1 MCAMPSYYCCFI
13 DPAESREERALDEQ
27 CPDCGRPY
35 GFPLDQAPAQ
45 ISDFRVTDALGRGFY
60 AATYVAE
67 RGALGRK
74 YVLKVVPTAVYEFFG
89 KNFREECRL
98 HLEVAEHSTHLV
110 DIVDMLGPIDV
121 TFGDV
126 TIECHVAVLE
136 YVEGPKLLDFARDP
150 AQPATAIAQVAIDL
164 LQLLREL
171 EAKERYHN
179 DLHDENII
187 VQRLGPGS
195 LRADAVDEGVRAVAI
210 DLGSLADASKSAD
223 RLGDLQSVARHLF
236 SLARRLLED
245 PDQASETDY
254 RLAAQL
260 EEIGRMLTPDALK
273 QRTPDFDHFI
283 DLVRDAV
290 RFVASPWMEPG
301 PLKRFNEAYNAQ
313 TLHPWF
319 VPQLLVDPEGE
330 WLPAVSTPE
339 PRIITGMRGC
349 GKTMLLRALQFHARA
364 HAAQQNGASGDDVI
378 DQLRRDRYVGLYVSC
393 NRLLDGLGDPSGQLH
408 EPYARLFLA
417 YAREA
422 LRAVRHLR
430 ELDRSQVVLDFHEQ
444 LAAVVGRYL
453 EGGEELAE
461 VASEMALER
470 SLQRMSASLERGES
484 TFTLSANH
492 TIVFSQLAEA
502 VRSCSP
508 IWQNATVLYL
518 LDDVSTRHLERES
531 VSTLLAT
538 LLFPSDSCAF
548 KLTTELQTVEDI
560 LRSPGGIERARPG
573 RDYEMFDLGAAVNA
587 RLRPLAKGRQFISD
601 ILEARRKHF
610 PPHPA
615 TPPVKVL
622 GKTPLHRIATE
633 IVSSDRTARER
644 KAIYQGVNALTAL
657 CVGDIGDVIYLYEM
671 MLRASAGRDRE
682 PIDARIQHRCFREYC
697 ARRLY
702 HLNRRDRRM
711 RDFAMSF
718 AEASH
723 DLLLQSHRDLEA
735 GEESRLRTYSKLYVS
750 ITTGDTARQFE
761 QIRDLIDA
769 GVFVFDG
776 PSDAPRSKTRDADP
790 IQQFVL
796 VYRKLYGLSHY
807 IGLSN
812 RDRFELGGEQLQEW
826 LDHPERGREILVRH
840 LGGEDPVPLEDDADG
855 EEGEGTEPGP
865 EESETADAEADDLEP
880 DAPRLFEE
888 LQLEEEPEDAE
899 RPQLADSFV
908 AEHIALAGQVDLG
921 QIPVDEVAG
930 IVLGLGFEERTLESA
945 RTLLDRLRPE
955 RALLVRYKEPGH
967 GRDIEALVRE
977 RVANVSVVDYTDFL
991 EDGGAFIDG
1000 PLMVDVTGLA
1010 KPALF
1015 GTVRRALRRDG
1026 RLWVA
1031 HTLAEIHYPLSQE
1044 IDAVFEAERDHDAYA
1059 QLQAQ
1064 DRVWSGEDGPYT
1076 FEKLLAT
1083 DADDSRRRLL
1093 CASASPKHQRLL
1105 SLVDEREF
1113 DRIELIAPDADTPR
1127 SRLARLAAD
1136 IAIRGAESA
1145 EVVRIGSND
1154 LTGAL
1159 EHLARLYQR
1168 WYVRGGFDFELAL
1181 TGSKMH
1187 AVAFAAASASLKV
1200 SQCWYVRP
1208 HGFDP
1213 NRFTHGVG
1221 EQRYFHMALPHGP
1234 LESET
1239 TSSTA
1244 DEGAT
1249 SSSPSPT

>member
-1 MCAMPSYYCCFI
+1 VPNYFCCFV
-13 DPAESREERALDEQ
+13 DPGPSREERSLDEA
-27 CPDCGRPY
+27 CPRCGRPY
-35 GFPLDQAPAQ
+35 GFPLVHAPEEIADYR
-45 ISDFRVTDALGRGFY
+45 IRSALGRGFY
-60 AATYVAE
+60 AATYLAE
-67 RGALGRK
+67 HGALGRR
-74 YVLKVVPTAVYEFFG
+74 YVLKVVPTAIYAHFG
-89 KNFREECRL
+89 KDFVAECVL
-98 HLEVAEHSTHLV
+98 HRDVAEHCEHLV
-110 DIVDMLGPIDV
+110 DIIDMLGPMPV
-121 TFGDV
+121 EFGDT
-126 TIECHVAVLE
+126 TIDCHVAVLE
-136 YVEGPKLLDFARDP
+136 YVEGMKLLDFATDP
-150 AQPATAIAQVAIDL
+150 QQPATAIAQVSVDL
-164 LQLLREL
+164 LELLREL

-179 DLHDENII
+179 DLHSENII
-187 VQRLGPGS
+187 VQRLGSGS
-195 LRADAVDEGVRAVAI
+195 RRANAVDEDVRAVAI

-236 SLARRLLED
+236 SFGRRLLED
-245 PDQASETDY
+245 PDRASETDY

-260 EEIGRMLTPDALK
+260 EEIGRMLSPDALK

-290 RFVASPWMEPG
+290 RFVASPWMAPG

-339 PRIITGMRGC
+339 PQIITGMRGC

-364 HAAQQNGASGDDVI
+364 HAAQQNGSTGDDVI
-378 DQLRRDRYVGLYVSC
+378 QRLREDRYVGLYVSC
-393 NRLLDGLGDPSGQLH
+393 NRLLDGLGDPSGELH

-430 ELDRSQVVLDFHEQ
+430 ELDRNQVVLDFHAQ
-444 LAAVVGRYL
+444 LAAVVARYL
-453 EGGEELAE
+453 EGAEGLAE
-461 VASEMALER
+461 SPSEMAVER

-484 TFTLSANH
+484 RFTLSANH
-492 TIVFSQLAEA
+492 TIVFGQLAEA

-508 IWQNATVLYL
+508 IWQNAVVLYL
-518 LDDVSTRHLERES
+518 LDDVSTRHLERDS
-531 VSTLLAT
+531 VSALLAT
-538 LLFPSDSCAF
+538 LLFPSESCAF

-573 RDYEMFDLGAAVNA
+573 RDYEMFDLGAAVNE
-587 RLRPLAKGRQFISD
+587 RLRPLSRGMEFISA
-601 ILEARRKHF
+601 ILDARRKHF
-610 PPHPA
+610 PPHPEI
-615 TPPVKVL
+615 PPDKVL
-622 GKTPLHRIATE
+622 GKAALHRIANE

-644 KAIYQGVNALTAL
+644 KAIYHGVNALTAL

-671 MLRASAGRDRE
+671 ILRASAGRDRN
-682 PIDARIQHRCFREYC
+682 PVDPRVQHRCFREYC

-702 HLNRRDRRM
+702 HLNRRDKRM
-711 RDFAMSF
+711 RDFALSF

-723 DLLLQSHRDLEA
+723 ELLLQSHREMKE
-735 GEESRLRTYSKLYVS
+735 GKESRLRIYSKLYVS
-750 ITTGDTARQFE
+750 ITTGDTSRQFE

-776 PSDAPRSKTRDADP
+776 PSDAPRSKTRHSNP

-796 VYRKLYGLSHY
+796 VYRKLFGLSHY

-826 LDHPERGREILVRH
+826 LDHPDRGREILVRH
-840 LGGEDPVPLEDDADG
+840 LGGEDPVPLEDDTDG
-855 EEGEGTEPGP
+855 
-865 EESETADAEADDLEP
+865 EP
-880 DAPRLFEE
+880 DAPPAAEPEAAVDAENAEAVEIAPRLFK
-888 LQLEEEPEDAE
+888 
-899 RPQLADSFV
+899 
-908 AEHIALAGQVDLG
+908 DLG
-921 QIPVDEVAG
+921 DEVASDDQDRPELDDSFAVEHVARAVPLEFSQLPSEDIVG
-930 IVLGLGFEERTLESA
+930 IVLGLGFEERTLASA
-945 RTLLDRLRPE
+945 KVLLERLCPRH
-955 RALLVRYKEPGH
+955 ALLVRYPEPGY
-967 GRDIEALVRE
+967 GPEIEALVRE
-977 RVANVSVVDYTDFL
+977 RVHDVTVVDYDDFL
-991 EDGGAFIDG
+991 NNGGVSISG
-1000 PLMVDVTGLA
+1000 PMMIDVTGLA

-1015 GTVRRALRRDG
+1015 STVRNALRRDG
-1026 RLWVA
+1026 RVWVT
-1031 HTLAEIHYPLSQE
+1031 HTLAEVHYPLSEE
-1044 IDAVFEAERDHDAYA
+1044 IDRVFAAEKDHDPYA

-1064 DRVWSGEDGPYT
+1064 DRVWAGEDGPYT

-1136 IAIRGAESA
+1136 VAIRGAESA
-1145 EVVRIGSND
+1145 EVVEIGSND
-1154 LTGAL
+1154 VAGAL
-1159 EHLARLYQR
+1159 GHLARLYHR
-1168 WYVRGGFDFELAL
+1168 WFVRGGFDFELAL

-1187 AVAFAAASASLKV
+1187 AVAFAAASASLKI

-1208 HGFDP
+1208 RNFDP
-1213 NRFTHGVG
+1213 QRFTHGVG
-1221 EQRYFHMALPHGP
+1221 EHRYFGLELPHGP
-1234 LESET
+1234 VEADT

-1244 DEGAT
+1244 ECPARVST
-1249 SSSPSPT
+1249 HSPT